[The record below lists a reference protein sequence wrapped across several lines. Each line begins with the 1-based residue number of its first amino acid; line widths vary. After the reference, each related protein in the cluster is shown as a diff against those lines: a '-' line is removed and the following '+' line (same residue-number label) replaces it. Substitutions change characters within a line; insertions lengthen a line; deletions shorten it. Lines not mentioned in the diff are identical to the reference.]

1 MDLTNN
7 GLSWKTDG
15 SIVYLKHPDQ
25 EQRLFELNVITAFQ
39 SKNFAER
46 MKFAEDIASLLTY
59 VDQQLLQNEV
69 EKLNDNS

>member
-15 SIVYLKHPDQ
+15 SIVYLKHPEQ

-59 VDQQLLQNEV
+59 VDQQLLEDQLKANNE
-69 EKLNDNS
+69 